1 MKKKYKVVISGEEID
16 LVKPDGFEDDEDFWF
31 YITLHNTD
39 TVIGEII
46 FDDKYRNVELDGNV
60 GYSIDNKYNGHGYA
74 KKALDLLKKVLI
86 GKKDKMLINVY
97 EGNEASR
104 KTAINFGAKLVRK
117 GIKPDKYIIDKKGGY
132 SNSYMVFEYDLKSI
146 DNNKKIS

>member
-1 MKKKYKVVISGEEID
+1 MRKKYKVVISGEEID

-39 TVIGEII
+39 IVIGEII

-60 GYSIDNKYNGHGYA
+60 GYTIDSKYNGHGYA

-104 KTAINFGAKLVRK
+104 KTAINFGAKLVKK
-117 GIKPDKYIIDKKGGY
+117 GIKEDKYIIDKNGGY
-132 SNSYMVFEYDLKSI
+132 SNSYMVFEYDLKV
-146 DNNKKIS
+146 K

>member
-1 MKKKYKVVISGEEID
+1 MRKKYKVVISGEEID

-60 GYSIDNKYNGHGYA
+60 GYTIDSKYNGHGYA

-104 KTAINFGAKLVRK
+104 KTAINFGAKLVKK
-117 GIKPDKYIIDKKGGY
+117 GIKEDKYIIDKNGGY
-132 SNSYMVFEYDLKSI
+132 SNSYMVFEYDLKV
-146 DNNKKIS
+146 K

>member
-1 MKKKYKVVISGEEID
+1 MQKKYKVVISGEEID

-86 GKKDKMLINVY
+86 DKKDKMLINVY